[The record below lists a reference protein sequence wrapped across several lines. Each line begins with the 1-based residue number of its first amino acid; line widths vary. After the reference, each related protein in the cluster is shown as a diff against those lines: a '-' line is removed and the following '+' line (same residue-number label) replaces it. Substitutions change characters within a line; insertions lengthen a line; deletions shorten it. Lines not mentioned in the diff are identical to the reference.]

1 MGSTFGDGMEDIFG
15 TSGVVGIGGTIAGV
29 GIGGKGVTVDNLV
42 VWVEER
48 GVGLFFRRGIIRDKG
63 KGEVFD

>member
-1 MGSTFGDGMEDIFG
+1 MGSTFGNGMEDIFG
-15 TSGVVGIGGTIAGV
+15 TRGVVGIGGTIAGV
-29 GIGGKGVTVDNLV
+29 GIGGKSVTVDNLV

-48 GVGLFFRRGIIRDKG
+48 GDGLFFRRGIIRDKG